1 MEFLYII
8 LSYFLGKFF
17 NIIFSSVDYIVFK
30 GIKLEHLTPFYISIN
45 FKEMLLILGISI
57 VSLLIILRK
66 ECIKRKMIKSL
77 LFFELY
83 FFSFSFGTTS
93 NKELFFVIFILF
105 LMFFLFFNSF
115 ENLFKESKKEVE
127 TLYKSREKF
136 LSIIDFY
143 LSNMKSFSIIGNW
156 GIGKTKLIEN
166 FFYGDYKDN
175 KEKYYFEK
183 YEFIYIDTSIY
194 SENKKIIEVLEK
206 EIKVLLKKY
215 KFLSM
220 DIKFV
225 KEIFL
230 EENMF
235 AKIISKIFFC
245 DIFLENSK
253 KELEEKIKTISK
265 EKKIVICLDN
275 IERSNDKNRIVELFA
290 ILDEILPQEIKR
302 IYVYDEK
309 QMIKIFEKDNEDFV
323 DYISKYVFNKI
334 RVDGIKLE
342 EVLPDREN
350 LVREIKKIKDKVS
363 NGRNLIE
370 KSINKEFES
379 YSNGEEI
386 IKTLKE
392 KVEQYF
398 KEILEKLNSP
408 RYLVNLK
415 EYLGVDEERLEYK
428 LEYKIIRDFFSSLE
442 LEDILDEN
450 IGIYNIFNLLEY
462 EEKDGVNNKYFLRDI
477 PLKTVNIE
485 KLIQK
490 YIFEINKRIETR
502 EERNNYQFATAYFE
516 EKQIYF
522 ESYYKNIPLEETKPI
537 KELERYKKNPEKY
550 LFEIIVGILSSYGK
564 QGLIELNKYIEN
576 KEFTY
581 LINDYQGFSK
591 IYNLNDKIL
600 KIILKRIKI
609 NKNGNYKTKFSNY
622 TQEYLTISFNKVYI
636 RDSKEIKSLIQFL
649 LTEDKVKKYF
659 KIRECME
666 KDEFDKFFKDEF
678 GVEKISGL
686 YEFLKEKLEENI
698 NDLKNIGLNVLDI
711 KLSLEV
717 FRELCNIEVIST
729 KINFYKKISEEI
741 LKSDFIIE
749 RIERKDNKLIIKN
762 IYRENEIE
770 VTSDN
775 VDFYLKEL
783 TEEKEKELYDDTKI
797 QNIDTL
803 KIELYKFKNKK

>member
-45 FKEMLLILGISI
+45 FKEMLLILAVSIISF
-57 VSLLIILRK
+57 LFILRK
-66 ECIKRKMIKSL
+66 ENTKRKIIKNL
-77 LFFELY
+77 IYFELY
-83 FFSFSFGTTS
+83 FFGFSTGTT
-93 NKELFFVIFILF
+93 NNEELFFVIFILF
-105 LMFFLFFNSF
+105 LIFLLFFSFF
-115 ENLFKESKKEVE
+115 ENLFKENKKEIE

-166 FFYGDYKDN
+166 FFYGDYKDD

-215 KFLSM
+215 KFLSL

-245 DIFLENSK
+245 DVFLENSK

-342 EVLPDREN
+342 EVLSDREN

-370 KSINKEFES
+370 KSITKEFKS
-379 YSNGEEI
+379 YSNSEEI
-386 IKTLKE
+386 TKTLKE

-415 EYLGVDEERLEYK
+415 EYLGVDEKRLEYK
-428 LEYKIIRDFFSSLE
+428 VEYKIIRDFFSNLE

-450 IGIYNIFNLLEY
+450 IGIYNIFNVGEY
-462 EEKDGVNNKYFLRDI
+462 RQKDESNNKYFLRDI
-477 PLKTVNIE
+477 PLRDVDIE
-485 KLIQK
+485 KLVQK
-490 YIFEINKRIETR
+490 YIFELNKKIENIG
-502 EERNNYQFATAYFE
+502 EINNYQFITAYFG

-537 KELERYKKNPEKY
+537 KELEYHKKNPEKY
-550 LFEIIVGILSSYGK
+550 LFEIIGTLEFYRE
-564 QGLIELNKYIEN
+564 QGLIKLNEYIEN
-576 KEFTY
+576 KEFIY
-581 LINDYQGFSK
+581 LINDYKGFSK
-591 IYNLNDKIL
+591 VYNLDNKVL
-600 KIILKRIKI
+600 KIILKRVKI
-609 NKNGNYKTKFSNY
+609 NKSGNYKTEFGNY
-622 TQEYLTISFNKVYI
+622 NQEYLTKAFNKVYV

-659 KIRECME
+659 KIRECRE
-666 KDEFDKFFKDEF
+666 KDEFDEFFKDEF
-678 GVEKISGL
+678 GIEEIREL
-686 YEFLKEKLEENI
+686 YAFLKEKLEENV

-711 KLSLEV
+711 QLSLEV
-717 FRELCNIEVIST
+717 FKELCNIEVIST

>member
-45 FKEMLLILGISI
+45 FKETLLILGISI

-143 LSNMKSFSIIGNW
+143 LSNMKAFSIIGNW

-166 FFYGDYKDN
+166 FFYGDYKDD

-370 KSINKEFES
+370 KSITKEFES

-428 LEYKIIRDFFSSLE
+428 VEYKIIRDFFSNLE
-442 LEDILDEN
+442 LEDILDES
-450 IGIYNIFNLLEY
+450 IGICNIFNLLEY
-462 EEKDGVNNKYFLRDI
+462 EEKDGANNKYFLRDI
-477 PLKTVNIE
+477 PLRDVDIE
-485 KLIQK
+485 KLVQK
-490 YIFEINKRIETR
+490 YIFELNKKIENIG
-502 EERNNYQFATAYFE
+502 EINNYQFITAYF
-516 EKQIYF
+516 
-522 ESYYKNIPLEETKPI
+522 
-537 KELERYKKNPEKY
+537 
-550 LFEIIVGILSSYGK
+550 
-564 QGLIELNKYIEN
+564 
-576 KEFTY
+576 
-581 LINDYQGFSK
+581 
-591 IYNLNDKIL
+591 
-600 KIILKRIKI
+600 
-609 NKNGNYKTKFSNY
+609 
-622 TQEYLTISFNKVYI
+622 
-636 RDSKEIKSLIQFL
+636 
-649 LTEDKVKKYF
+649 
-659 KIRECME
+659 
-666 KDEFDKFFKDEF
+666 
-678 GVEKISGL
+678 GVI
-686 YEFLKEKLEENI
+686 
-698 NDLKNIGLNVLDI
+698 
-711 KLSLEV
+711 
-717 FRELCNIEVIST
+717 
-729 KINFYKKISEEI
+729 
-741 LKSDFIIE
+741 
-749 RIERKDNKLIIKN
+749 
-762 IYRENEIE
+762 
-770 VTSDN
+770 
-775 VDFYLKEL
+775 
-783 TEEKEKELYDDTKI
+783 
-797 QNIDTL
+797 
-803 KIELYKFKNKK
+803 

>member
-428 LEYKIIRDFFSSLE
+428 VEYKIIRDFFSNLE

-450 IGIYNIFNLLEY
+450 IGIDGIFHVDKY
-462 EEKDGVNNKYFLRDI
+462 RQKDESSGKYFLRDI
-477 PLKTVNIE
+477 PLKAVDIE

-502 EERNNYQFATAYFE
+502 EERNNYQFATAYFG

-522 ESYYKNIPLEETKPI
+522 ESYYKNIPLEETKPR

-550 LFEIIVGILSSYGK
+550 LFEIIGTLEFYGE
-564 QGLIELNKYIEN
+564 QGLIKLNEYIEN

-581 LINDYQGFSK
+581 FINDYKGFSK
-591 IYNLNDKIL
+591 VYNLDDKIL

-609 NKNGNYKTKFSNY
+609 NKNGNYKEKHGNY
-622 TQEYLTISFNKVYI
+622 KAQEWAEIFLKVYI

-649 LTEDKVKKYF
+649 LTEDKAKEYF
-659 KIRECME
+659 KIRECSVN
-666 KDEFDKFFKDEF
+666 DEFDRFFKEEF
-678 GVEKISGL
+678 GVEKIREL
-686 YEFLKEKLEENI
+686 YDFLKEKLEENI
-698 NDLKNIGLNVLDI
+698 NDLENIGLNVLDI

-717 FRELCNIEVIST
+717 FKELCNIEVIST

-741 LKSDFIIE
+741 LKSDSIIE
-749 RIERKDNKLIIKN
+749 KIKREDNKLIIEN

-770 VTSDN
+770 VKPDN

-783 TEEKEKELYDDTKI
+783 TEEKEKELYDDIKI

>member
-30 GIKLEHLTPFYISIN
+30 GIKLEHLTSFYISIN

-83 FFSFSFGTTS
+83 FFSFSFGTTN

-115 ENLFKESKKEVE
+115 ENLFKESKKEIE

-194 SENKKIIEVLEK
+194 SENKKVIEVLEK

-215 KFLSM
+215 KFLSL

-245 DIFLENSK
+245 DVFLENSK

-342 EVLPDREN
+342 EVLSDREN

-370 KSINKEFES
+370 KSITKEFKS

-428 LEYKIIRDFFSSLE
+428 VEYKIIRDLFSNLE
-442 LEDILDEN
+442 LEDILDES
-450 IGIYNIFNLLEY
+450 IGIYNIFNVGEY
-462 EEKDGVNNKYFLRDI
+462 RQKDKSNNKYFLRDI
-477 PLKTVNIE
+477 PLRDVDIE
-485 KLIQK
+485 KLVQK
-490 YIFEINKRIETR
+490 YIFELNKKIENIG
-502 EERNNYQFATAYFE
+502 EINNYQFITAYFG

-522 ESYYKNIPLEETKPI
+522 ESYYKNIPLEETKPR
-537 KELERYKKNPEKY
+537 KELKRYKKNPEKY
-550 LFEIIVGILSSYGK
+550 LFEIIGTLEFYRE
-564 QGLIELNKYIEN
+564 QGLIKLNEYTEN

-581 LINDYQGFSK
+581 LINDYKGFSK
-591 IYNLNDKIL
+591 VYNLDDKIL

-609 NKNGNYKTKFSNY
+609 NKNGNYKEKHGNY
-622 TQEYLTISFNKVYI
+622 KAQEWAEIFLKVYI

-649 LTEDKVKKYF
+649 LTEDKGKEYF
-659 KIRECME
+659 KIRECSVN
-666 KDEFDKFFKDEF
+666 DEFDRFFKEEF
-678 GVEKISGL
+678 GVEKIREL
-686 YEFLKEKLEENI
+686 YDFLKEKLEENI
-698 NDLKNIGLNVLDI
+698 NDLENIGLNVLDI

-749 RIERKDNKLIIKN
+749 KIKREDNKLIIEN

-770 VTSDN
+770 VTPDN